1 MTPDHRSPT
10 TPITALR
17 TTTARCLAM
26 ALALGTAGAQEAVST
41 FGHARARELAAL
53 GVLPSPRDVVVRDLV
68 NYHRHR
74 LPLPKAGEDVA
85 LDLRF
90 DRPAAAA
97 GDEVWLQLGY
107 TTGPLGD
114 RALAAPSSIALVIDC
129 SGSMAEAGKMTAVQ
143 AGLRAFVD
151 RLRPDDEVA
160 LVAFSTEARTVATR
174 ARRGDGGWLHQAIE
188 QLRPEGSTNLHA
200 GLVQGIQ
207 ELASSTRSSRR
218 VIVLTDGIAN
228 TGLTEPA
235 AILADAARRREG
247 TIDISTIGVGQ
258 HLDAGLLQELA
269 ARSRGLC
276 HFLGDGVDV
285 QKVFVAEADALLAAV
300 ARDVRV
306 RVELPNDLQLVQA
319 LHEGVTTTASGCEL
333 ALPDLNAGATGVVML
348 RCRLG
353 DGARTQLL
361 ARGELRFAR
370 LDGEPACRRAEAGV
384 AAGTTQRAGD
394 VDTEVRKNAAIA
406 ALAQGLADMAAACE
420 ARRWA
425 AADQAL
431 RLARDAAQCLF
442 PGQDDDLRRVQDI
455 AAGHATTLRRYV
467 DRFREL

>member
-10 TPITALR
+10 TPIPALR
-17 TTTARCLAM
+17 TTTVWCLAM
-26 ALALGTAGAQEAVST
+26 ALALGTTGAQEAVST

-74 LPLPKAGEDVA
+74 LPLPKVGEDVA

-143 AGLRAFVD
+143 AGLHAFVD

-160 LVAFSTEARTVATR
+160 LVAFSTEARTVASR
-174 ARRGDGGWLHQAIE
+174 ARRGDGGWLRQAIG

-207 ELASSTRSSRR
+207 ELAGSTRSSRR

-235 AILADAARRREG
+235 AILAEAARRREG

-285 QKVFVAEADALLAAV
+285 QKVFVAEADALLAAI

-306 RVELPNDLQLVQA
+306 RVELPSDLQLLQA
-319 LHEGVTTTASGCEL
+319 LHEGVTTTTSGCEL

-348 RCRLG
+348 RCRVG
-353 DGARTQLL
+353 DGARTQLQ

-370 LDGEPACRRAEAGV
+370 LLGEPAHRRAEAGLRGG
-384 AAGTTQRAGD
+384 ATAQAGD

-406 ALAQGLADMAAACE
+406 VLAQGLADMATACE

-425 AADQAL
+425 TADQAL
-431 RLARDAAQCLF
+431 RLARDAAQRLF
-442 PGQDDDLRRVQDI
+442 PGQDDDLRRVQEI